1 MDDARGAILDRLGTF
16 PDRPDPAVET
26 VSVAAA
32 DGFERRLV
40 EYAVEPG
47 ERIRA
52 YLLVPDD
59 AADGH
64 RDADGDGDRP
74 GVLAVH
80 PHAGEF
86 AVGKSDPAGL
96 SDTEPYHYGV
106 ELCRRGYV
114 VCCPDLLAFE
124 DRRPSERERAA
135 GTAPAGADYE
145 KFVAMDR
152 LLRGSSLQAKYLS
165 DLVVA
170 LDVLADHDPVDADAL
185 GVLGHSLGGQEA
197 AWLSWFDDRI
207 AAAVVSSGVARLAA
221 VQRERITH
229 NFALYVPDLLSVGD
243 MEDVLAAV
251 APRPLLVTHGTA
263 DRIFPPDSVRDL
275 VDVVSGAYA
284 DAGAPD
290 RFETLFFDGGHE
302 FPADVRSSAYDW
314 LDRWLDP

>member
-1 MDDARGAILDRLGTF
+1 MDATRDAVLDCLGSF

-26 VSVAAA
+26 VSVTAA
-32 DGFERRLV
+32 DGFERQLL
-40 EYAVEPG
+40 EYEVEPG

-59 AADGH
+59 ADGEH
-64 RDADGDGDRP
+64 P

-96 SDTEPYHYGV
+96 SDTEAYHYGV
-106 ELCRRGYV
+106 ELCERGHV
-114 VCCPDLLAFE
+114 VCCPDLLCFE
-124 DRRPSERERAA
+124 DRRPSERERVA
-135 GTAPAGADYE
+135 GTAPEGADYE

-165 DLVVA
+165 DLAVT
-170 LDVLADHDPVDADAL
+170 LDVLAGHELVDPDAI

-207 AAAVVSSGVARLAA
+207 AAAVVSSGAARLAA
-221 VQRERITH
+221 IQRERITH

-243 MEDVLAAV
+243 MEDVLADV
-251 APRPLLVTHGTA
+251 APTPLLVTHGTE
-263 DRIFPPDSVRDL
+263 DRIFPPDSVRSLADT
-275 VDVVSGAYA
+275 VSETYG
-284 DAGAPD
+284 DAGTPE

-302 FPADVRSSAYDW
+302 FPADVRSRSYDW
-314 LDRWLDP
+314 LDRWLDA